1 MAGGN
6 AKLGLVGRKIG
17 MTRVYLENG
26 VSIPV
31 TAIEV
36 EPAVVTQVRT
46 TETDGYSAV
55 QIGSVDARPR
65 RSTFQIMGHDSKAGS
80 GPKAVHVEFRMDEAE
95 AGEFEVGQALS
106 VDHFSGFKYVDVT
119 GTSKGKGFAGT
130 MKRHNFK
137 GLRASHGV
145 ERKHRAPGSIGGHAN
160 NAGKAGRIKKGK
172 KMNGQMG
179 DERVTVRNL
188 DVVRVEADRNLLL
201 VKGAVPGANG
211 GVVRIRPSV
220 RLRPTKHAA
229 QEAAAQAAAA
239 G

>member
-6 AKLGLVGRKIG
+6 DKLGLIGRKIG
-17 MTRVYLENG
+17 MTRVYLDNG

-36 EPAVVTQVRT
+36 APSVVTQVRT
-46 TETDGYSAV
+46 TEKDGYSAV
-55 QIGSVDARPR
+55 QIGGQDARPR
-65 RSTFQIMGHDSKAGS
+65 RSTFQIIGHDAKAGT
-80 GPKAVHVEFRMDEAE
+80 GPKAVHVEYRMDEDE
-95 AGEFEVGQALS
+95 AGAFELGQAIS
-106 VDHFSGFKYVDVT
+106 VEHFENVKFVDVT

-145 ERKHRAPGSIGGHAN
+145 ERKHRSPGSIGGHATN
-160 NAGKAGRIKKGK
+160 RGHSGKLKKGK
-172 KMNGQMG
+172 RMNGQMG
-179 DERVTVRNL
+179 NERVTVRNL
-188 DVVRVEADRNLLL
+188 DVVRVEPGRNLLL

-211 GVVRIRPSV
+211 GIVRIRPSI
-220 RLRPTKHAA
+220 RLRPTK
-229 QEAAAQAAAA
+229 AAAQKAA

>member
-1 MAGGN
+1 MPLPGKASSDV
-6 AKLGLVGRKIG
+6 GLMGTKVG
-17 MTRVYLENG
+17 MTRVYTEAG

-36 EPAVVTQVRT
+36 GPCVVTQIRT
-46 TETDGYSAV
+46 PETDGYSAV
-55 QIGSVDARPR
+55 QIAFGDAKPR
-65 RSTFQIMGHDSKAGS
+65 RATFQMMGHDAKAGT
-80 GPKAVHVEFRMDEAE
+80 GPKRFHAE
-95 AGEFEVGQALS
+95 HRVAEDAAGEFELGQELGVDRMQS
-106 VDHFSGFKYVDVT
+106 VKYIDVT
-119 GTSKGKGFAGT
+119 ATSKGKGFAGT

-160 NAGKAGRIKKGK
+160 NAGKSGRIKKGK

-179 DERVTVRNL
+179 SERVTVRNL
-188 DVVRVEADRNLLL
+188 EVVRAEPERNLLL

-211 GVVRIRPSV
+211 SLVHIRPSV
-220 RLRPTKHAA
+220 RLRPTLAKA
-229 QEAAAQAAAA
+229 QAEAA